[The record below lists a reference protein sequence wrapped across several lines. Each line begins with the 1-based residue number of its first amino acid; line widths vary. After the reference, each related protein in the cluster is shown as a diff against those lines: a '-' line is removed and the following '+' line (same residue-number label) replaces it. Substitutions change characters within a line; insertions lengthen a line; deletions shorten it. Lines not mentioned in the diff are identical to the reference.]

1 MTRGPKRWANAD
13 ETALLESFW
22 SEYITKQAENKLHLF
37 WPLVREA
44 LQRLSPQARR
54 LGLPDH
60 NDPNA
65 RLLTKAELDTLATA
79 IEERNKR
86 IKEWYRNKTKK
97 IRNGAGYN
105 TSTTSMV
112 RKILKKTVDKRQR
125 VHHGREVFA
134 KRNAA
139 LFEAELDKA
148 GYNDIRAG
156 TSRPNAD
163 RDSDDDSD
171 DDDDSHDSDADADA
185 GKKKKSKL
193 MTLRGQV
200 LGCLW
205 GEASTEEREAVEAE
219 LTVEKE
225 QLRKPSTS
233 EGSKDLYETQKSID
247 SLDGAMGQILGSVGR
262 ETGWGIFAIA
272 AGPNPSLGG
281 ELSMKIFCVGE
292 TPNGNDFER
301 FCPNFTENIVQ
312 PFQDFTRVCFPP
324 AVRHAVAIPTVPLPT
339 LIDNAPVERLYPPA
353 APAEEVNP
361 SRKSKRKSKK
371 KKTKSPAIVEEHAE
385 AGVTAVETAPVAM
398 VPDPSATSA
407 GPEEQN
413 PSPIVPNT
421 PEFGTDSLGGERQQ
435 SVVMSSKTVEGNL
448 QTNGN
453 DCSFAPGTGWVP
465 ASGVPNSTDP
475 FNDNYAF
482 NANDANGS
490 RDSGF
495 NDSGTFG
502 DMDFGFSGGV
512 DPFPSEPIASLPPS
526 PNDSGFDKTKTLGS
540 ADYGLAEGVDPFR
553 VSPVAPS
560 PPSANEHHPKLW
572 FEGHGGNSAAES
584 HSPYRRSAL
593 FDAFRASPVPQT
605 PTSTARRTYAQPA
618 ISPQRTSS
626 TTPASTFAAQV
637 VLASI
642 AEFIPAPTPP
652 AQTLAPTTPPTAPA
666 PAPIADK
673 SPVTAAPDFATHPA
687 ALAVP
692 AALTPASS
700 GAAATLVSSPPVP
713 KPAAAPSASTWI
725 PPRPLPKPLPTT
737 KTAPVPAA
745 PAATAPSEPL
755 SVPKP
760 PATAAVAPVPAAPA
774 PTNPFMQ
781 TRPARK
787 VVAAAKADER
797 LPDSQPTNPF
807 TQTRPARKAVAAAK
821 ADEREGAANHAQQVA
836 AAKRR
841 GRPRK
846 NALTDVTNDGAA
858 AANIVDPP
866 ASAPAA
872 ETQHLGD
879 GYARGHVNICHPP
892 ARNNTNRINAQKEAA
907 ATKRARENAER
918 EAEREKR
925 EKERK
930 QGFTERIVNGATVV
944 TFIRT
949 RTEARLPDG
958 SKFQLQPKGTRD
970 TSTKKTAETAARTG
984 SKRKA
989 APATKA
995 KKPAKKRAKA

>member
-1 MTRGPKRWANAD
+1 MGW
-13 ETALLESFW
+13 LV
-22 SEYITKQAENKLHLF
+22 YI
-37 WPLVREA
+37 
-44 LQRLSPQARR
+44 LQHGL

-60 NDPNA
+60 NDPKE
-65 RLLTKAELDTLATA
+65 RPLTQAELDTLGTA
-79 IEERNKR
+79 IAERNKR

-97 IRNGAGYN
+97 VRNGAGYN

-156 TSRPNAD
+156 TSRRDANH
-163 RDSDDDSD
+163 DSDDDSD
-171 DDDDSHDSDADADA
+171 DDDSHDSDADADADA

-200 LGCLW
+200 LGRLW
-205 GEASTEEREAVEAE
+205 GGASAEEREAVEAE
-219 LTVEKE
+219 LTAEKE

-312 PFQDFTRVCFPP
+312 PFQDFTRICFPP
-324 AVRHAVAIPTVPLPT
+324 AVRHALAIPTVPLPT
-339 LIDNAPVERLYPPA
+339 MTDDAPVGRLYPPA
-353 APAEEVNP
+353 APAEEIDP
-361 SRKSKRKSKK
+361 PRKSKRKSRKK
-371 KKTKSPAIVEEHAE
+371 KATKSSAVVEDRDE
-385 AGVTAVETAPVAM
+385 AAVSAATALEPTAAM
-398 VPDPSATSA
+398 PPDPSATSVA
-407 GPEEQN
+407 LGEHGLPSAIPAIPESGINTSTEQN
-413 PSPIVPNT
+413 VALPVEEN
-421 PEFGTDSLGGERQQ
+421 EENVQ
-435 SVVMSSKTVEGNL
+435 SIL
-448 QTNGN
+448 GN
-453 DCSFAPGTGWVP
+453 DFPFAPSAGWVP
-465 ASGVPNSTDP
+465 ASGVPNSTDL
-475 FNDNYAF
+475 FHGFDDQ
-482 NANDANGS
+482 DANGG
-490 RDSGF
+490 DNAGF
-495 NDSGTFG
+495 DGNDAYAGADYTFTG
-502 DMDFGFSGGV
+502 GADLFSASPIAPPPPSLNNSAFDNGKTFDTTGYAFVGGV
-512 DPFPSEPIASLPPS
+512 DPFPVSPIAPRRPSL
-526 PNDSGFDKTKTLGS
+526 
-540 ADYGLAEGVDPFR
+540 
-553 VSPVAPS
+553 
-560 PPSANEHHPKLW
+560 NEARPKLW
-572 FEGHGGNSAAES
+572 FPGQEGNAAEEES
-584 HSPYRRSAL
+584 GSPYRRSLL

-605 PTSTARRTYAQPA
+605 PTSKARHAYPLSA

-642 AEFIPAPTPP
+642 AEFTPAAAPP
-652 AQTLAPTTPPTAPA
+652 AQTSAPTTPPTVSVSVAAVPMLA
-666 PAPIADK
+666 RDRSQAT
-673 SPVTAAPDFATHPA
+673 VAPDFATHPA

-713 KPAAAPSASTWI
+713 KPVTTKIAAAPSASTWI
-725 PPRPLPKPLPTT
+725 PPRPLPKPLPST

-760 PATAAVAPVPAAPA
+760 PATAAVPPVPAAPA
-774 PTNPFMQ
+774 PTNPFTQ

-787 VVAAAKADER
+787 AVAAAKADER

-872 ETQHLGD
+872 ENQHLGD
-879 GYARGHVNICHPP
+879 GYARGHVNVCHPP

-930 QGFTERIVNGATVV
+930 QGFTERIVNGVTVV
-944 TFIRT
+944 TLIRT

-958 SKFQLQPKGTRD
+958 SKFQLQPKGSRD
-970 TSTKKTAETAARTG
+970 TSTKKTAEPAARTG

-989 APATKA
+989 PPATKA
-995 KKPAKKRAKA
+995 KQPAKKRAKA

>member
-1 MTRGPKRWANAD
+1 MGRGPKRWATAD
-13 ETALLESFW
+13 ETALLETFW
-22 SEYITKQAENKLHLF
+22 AEYITKQAENKLHLF
-37 WPLVREA
+37 WPLVREG
-44 LQRLSPQARR
+44 LHQISPLARR

-60 NDPNA
+60 NDPKE
-65 RLLTKAELDTLATA
+65 RPLTQAELDTLGTA
-79 IEERNKR
+79 IAERNKR

-97 IRNGAGYN
+97 VRNGAGYN

-156 TSRPNAD
+156 TSRRDANH
-163 RDSDDDSD
+163 DSDDDSD
-171 DDDDSHDSDADADA
+171 DDDSHDSDADADADA

-200 LGCLW
+200 LGRLW
-205 GEASTEEREAVEAE
+205 GGASAEERKAVEAE
-219 LTVEKE
+219 LTAEKE

-312 PFQDFTRVCFPP
+312 PFQDFTRICFPP
-324 AVRHAVAIPTVPLPT
+324 AVRHALAIPTVPLPT
-339 LIDNAPVERLYPPA
+339 MTDDAPVGRLYPPA
-353 APAEEVNP
+353 APAEEIDP
-361 SRKSKRKSKK
+361 PRKSKRKSRKK
-371 KKTKSPAIVEEHAE
+371 KATKSSAVVEDRDE
-385 AGVTAVETAPVAM
+385 AAVSAATALEPTAAM
-398 VPDPSATSA
+398 PPDPSATSVA
-407 GPEEQN
+407 LGEHGLPSAIPAIPESGINTSTEQN
-413 PSPIVPNT
+413 VALPVEEN
-421 PEFGTDSLGGERQQ
+421 EENVQ
-435 SVVMSSKTVEGNL
+435 SIL
-448 QTNGN
+448 GN
-453 DCSFAPGTGWVP
+453 DFPFAPSAGWVP
-465 ASGVPNSTDP
+465 ASGVSNSTDL
-475 FNDNYAF
+475 FHGFDDQ
-482 NANDANGS
+482 DANGG
-490 RDSGF
+490 DNAGF
-495 NDSGTFG
+495 DGNDAYAGADYTFAG
-502 DMDFGFSGGV
+502 GADLFSASPIAPPPPSLNNSAFDNGKTFDTTDYAFVGGV
-512 DPFPSEPIASLPPS
+512 DPFPVSPIAPRRPSL
-526 PNDSGFDKTKTLGS
+526 
-540 ADYGLAEGVDPFR
+540 
-553 VSPVAPS
+553 
-560 PPSANEHHPKLW
+560 NEARPKLW
-572 FEGHGGNSAAES
+572 FPGQEGNAAEEES
-584 HSPYRRSAL
+584 GSPYRRSLL

-605 PTSTARRTYAQPA
+605 PTSNARRAYPLSA

-642 AEFIPAPTPP
+642 AEFTPAAAPP
-652 AQTLAPTTPPTAPA
+652 AQTSAPTTPPTV
-666 PAPIADK
+666 
-673 SPVTAAPDFATHPA
+673 SV
-687 ALAVP
+687 
-692 AALTPASS
+692 TPASS

-713 KPAAAPSASTWI
+713 KPVTTKIAAAPSASTWI

-737 KTAPVPAA
+737 KTTPVPAA

-774 PTNPFMQ
+774 PTNPFTQ

-787 VVAAAKADER
+787 AVAAAKADER
-797 LPDSQPTNPF
+797 LPHSQPTNPF

-872 ETQHLGD
+872 ENQHVGN
-879 GYARGHVNICHPP
+879 GYERGHVN
-892 ARNNTNRINAQKEAA
+892 KEAA
-907 ATKRARENAER
+907 ATKRAREKAAR
-918 EAEREKR
+918 EAEMEQR
-925 EKERK
+925 EKERE
-930 QGFTERIVNGATVV
+930 QGFVERVVDGVTVV
-944 TFIRT
+944 TFIRK
-949 RTEARLPDG
+949 RTQARLPDG
-958 SKFQLQPKGTRD
+958 SKFKLQPKGTREV
-970 TSTKKTAETAARTG
+970 ETAAKTAAKTG

-989 APATKA
+989 APATKQ
-995 KKPAKKRAKA
+995 PAKKRAKA

>member
-1 MTRGPKRWANAD
+1 MTRGPKRWATAD

-44 LQRLSPQARR
+44 LHRLSPAARR

-60 NDPNA
+60 NDPKE
-65 RLLTKAELDTLATA
+65 RLLTQAELDTLATA
-79 IEERNKR
+79 LEERNKR

-112 RKILKKTVDKRQR
+112 RKILKKTIDKRQR

-134 KRNAA
+134 KRNAD
-139 LFEAELDKA
+139 LVEAELDKA

-156 TSRPNAD
+156 SSR
-163 RDSDDDSD
+163 RDDNSDDSSDDDSN
-171 DDDDSHDSDADADA
+171 DSAHADA
-185 GKKKKSKL
+185 GRQKKSKM

-200 LGCLW
+200 LGRLW
-205 GEASTEEREAVEAE
+205 SEASAEERVAVEAE
-219 LTVEKE
+219 LNAEKE
-225 QLRKPSTS
+225 ELKKPSTS
-233 EGSKDLYETQKSID
+233 TSEESKDVYETQKSID
-247 SLDGAMGQILGSVGR
+247 SLDGAMGQILGSVRR
-262 ETGWGIFAIA
+262 ETGWGIFVIA

-281 ELSMKIFCVGE
+281 ELSMKIFCSGE

-324 AVRHAVAIPTVPLPT
+324 AVRHALAIPTVPLPT
-339 LIDNAPVERLYPPA
+339 MTDDAPVDRLYPPA
-353 APAEEVNP
+353 APAEEIDP
-361 SRKSKRKSKK
+361 PRKPKRKSKK
-371 KKTKSPAIVEEHAE
+371 KKVTKSPAVVEDRDE
-385 AGVTAVETAPVAM
+385 APVSAATALQQAAAM
-398 VPDPSATSA
+398 PPDPSAASVALGEHGLPPVMPAIPESGINTST
-407 GPEEQN
+407 EQN
-413 PSPIVPNT
+413 VALPVEEN
-421 PEFGTDSLGGERQQ
+421 EENVQ
-435 SVVMSSKTVEGNL
+435 SVL
-448 QTNGN
+448 GN
-453 DCSFAPGTGWVP
+453 DFPFTPSAGWVP
-465 ASGVPNSTDP
+465 ASGGSNSTDL
-475 FNDNYAF
+475 FHGFDDH
-482 NANDANGS
+482 DANGGGN
-490 RDSGF
+490 SGF
-495 NDSGTFG
+495 EDSDTYAGADYTFAG
-502 DMDFGFSGGV
+502 GADPFSASPIAPLPPSLNNSAFDNSKTFDTTDYVFVGGV
-512 DPFPSEPIASLPPS
+512 DPFPASPIAPRRPS
-526 PNDSGFDKTKTLGS
+526 VN
-540 ADYGLAEGVDPFR
+540 E
-553 VSPVAPS
+553 AP
-560 PPSANEHHPKLW
+560 PKLW
-572 FEGHGGNSAAES
+572 FPGQEGNAAEGS
-584 HSPYRRSAL
+584 GSPYRRSLL

-605 PTSTARRTYAQPA
+605 PTSKAQRAYSLSA

-642 AEFIPAPTPP
+642 AEFTPA
-652 AQTLAPTTPPTAPA
+652 ATLAHIP
-666 PAPIADK
+666 DK
-673 SPVTAAPDFATHPA
+673 SPATVAPDFATHPA
-687 ALAVP
+687 APP
-692 AALTPASS
+692 APTALTTPSS
-700 GAAATLVSSPPVP
+700 GAAATLVVP
-713 KPAAAPSASTWI
+713 KPLTTKIAAAPSASTSI

-737 KTAPVPAA
+737 KAAPVPAA
-745 PAATAPSEPL
+745 PAATAPTAPL
-755 SVPKP
+755 PVPKP
-760 PATAAVAPVPAAPA
+760 LATAAVAPVPAAPA
-774 PTNPFMQ
+774 PTPS
-781 TRPARK
+781 
-787 VVAAAKADER
+787 AAPLA
-797 LPDSQPTNPF
+797 LPESHQPTNPF

-821 ADEREGAANHAQQVA
+821 ADQREDAANQAQQVA
-836 AAKRR
+836 VAKRR

-846 NALTDVTNDGAA
+846 TVLTNVTNDVAA
-858 AANIVDPP
+858 AANVVDPP

-879 GYARGHVNICHPP
+879 GYARGHINICHPP

-958 SKFQLQPKGTRD
+958 SKFQLQPKGSRD
-970 TSTKKTAETAARTG
+970 TSMKKTAETAARTG